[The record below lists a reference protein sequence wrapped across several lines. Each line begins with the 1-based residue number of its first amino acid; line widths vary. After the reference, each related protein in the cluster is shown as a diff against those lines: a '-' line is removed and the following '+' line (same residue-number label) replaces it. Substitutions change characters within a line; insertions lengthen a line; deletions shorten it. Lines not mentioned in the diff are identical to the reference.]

1 MSDKDW
7 DKELAKIDKAMEGVS
22 DEQIFPSSRAATP
35 AAKGEVAGVQ
45 RDTSTFGVFFRLV
58 LSVLL
63 GVAILF
69 WPYAAKCGIGL
80 AGYLFA
86 AVSVTGAG
94 VWSSIWTWRHRAGRA
109 HVLSLLIILW
119 GAVLTASE
127 ILPRIG
133 YAKIGRPWFCS

>member
-7 DKELAKIDKAMEGVS
+7 DKELAKIDKAMENVS
-22 DEQIFPSSRAATP
+22 DEQIFPSSGAATP
-35 AAKGEVAGVQ
+35 AAKGEVAAAQ
-45 RDTSTFGVFFRLV
+45 RATSTFGVFFRLV

-69 WPYAAKCGIGL
+69 WPYEAKCGIGL

-86 AVSVTGAG
+86 VAAVTGAG

-109 HVLSLLIILW
+109 HTLSLLLILW
-119 GAVLTASE
+119 GLVLTAIE

-133 YAKIGRPWFCS
+133 YAKLGRPWFCS